1 MSITVFQAKKIIT
14 MNSNCPE
21 ATHVAV
27 REGKILAVGHFDE
40 MAGWLDQ
47 DEHRLDTTFAEKIIL
62 PGFVE
67 GHAHLL
73 AGGMW
78 KYLYVG
84 FHDRIDPDGKLWPGA
99 VTIEDVLERI
109 RQLDSTLPAGE
120 PLIAWGFD
128 PIFLMDRRPDKT
140 DFDEVSSIRPIVIM
154 HSNFHVMT
162 VNSPTLELA
171 QYNVDSDVDGI
182 AKTDNGEP
190 NGELQEMAAMFPV
203 MRRLGIDFR
212 ELGRTQ
218 QAVEAFGRVCNRVG
232 VTTATDLINDLDD
245 EAITDLKTFTGRKDY
260 PIRLVPML
268 NALSQTAAETAKR
281 AVELQAMSTDKLRVG
296 GVKLLT
302 DGSIQAFTARLRWP
316 GYYNGAPNGIWNIAP
331 EQLQAL
337 IDLLNQNSVAM
348 HIHVNGD
355 EAVEVALDAIE
366 FALTNHPSP
375 DHRITLQHCQMA
387 DRSQYRR
394 MKKLGVCVN
403 LFSNH
408 IYYFG
413 DQHAAI
419 TIGPD
424 RAARMDGCRTALDHG
439 IPLAV
444 HSDAPVTP
452 MGPLT
457 CAWAG
462 ANRLTASGT
471 VLGTPECISV
481 QEALHAIT
489 LGPAYTLKMDGKVGS
504 IEVGKWADFAVLE
517 DDPTNVDRQTL
528 KDIGIWG
535 TVLGGI
541 IHKIP
546 TE

>member
-1 MSITVFQAKKIIT
+1 MSITVFQARNIVT
-14 MNSNCPE
+14 MDPNCAN

-27 REGKILAVGHFDE
+27 RDGKILAVGGTDDV
-40 MAGWLDQ
+40 AGWGN
-47 DEHRLDTTFAEKIIL
+47 HRLDLTFADKVLL

-84 FHDRIDPDGKLWPGA
+84 YQDRVDPDGKLWKGSL
-99 VTIEDVLERI
+99 TLEDVLARMREADAI
-109 RQLDSTLPAGE
+109 LAPDI

-128 PIFLMDRRPDKT
+128 PIFLMDGRPERK
-140 DFDEVSSIRPIVIM
+140 DFDSVSATRPIVVM

-171 QYNVDSDVDGI
+171 QYDAGSNVDGI
-182 AKTDNGEP
+182 VKASDGTP

-212 ELGRTQ
+212 ELGRSQ

-232 VTTATDLINDLDD
+232 VTTATDLINDLDN
-245 EAITDLKTFTGRKDY
+245 ETIADLTRVTGSDRY

-268 NALSQTAAETAKR
+268 NALSQPPADTARR
-281 AVELQAMSTDKLRVG
+281 AVALKTMTTEKLHLG

-302 DGSIQAFTARLRWP
+302 DGSIQAFTARLLWP
-316 GYYNGAPNGIWNIAP
+316 LYYNGAPNGIWNIAP
-331 EQLQAL
+331 EQLETL
-337 IDLLNQNSVAM
+337 VDVLNKHGVAM

-355 EAVEVALDAIE
+355 EAIEVALDAVE
-366 FALTNHPSP
+366 FAITRHPSP
-375 DHRITLQHCQMA
+375 DHRITLQHCQMGH
-387 DRSQYRR
+387 RSQFAR
-394 MKKLGVCVN
+394 MKKLGLCVN

-424 RAARMDGCRTALDHG
+424 RAARMDGCRTALDYD

-457 CAWAG
+457 CAWAA
-462 ANRLTASGT
+462 ANRLTASGV
-471 VLGTPECISV
+471 VLGQAECISV
-481 QEALHAIT
+481 EEALHAVT
-489 LGPAYTLKMDGKVGS
+489 LGPAYTLKLDHEVGS
-504 IEVGKWADFAVLE
+504 IEVGKHADFAILE
-517 DDPTNVDRQTL
+517 DDPTQINQRDI
-528 KDIGIWG
+528 KDIKVWG

-541 IHKIP
+541 IHKVP
-546 TE
+546 SN

>member
-1 MSITVFQAKKIIT
+1 MATTVFEAKKVIT
-14 MNSNCPE
+14 MDPNCPE
-21 ATHVAV
+21 ATHIAV
-27 REGKILAVGHFDE
+27 REGRILAVGNLE
-40 MAGWLDQ
+40 KVSGWGPYTLD
-47 DEHRLDTTFAEKIIL
+47 DSFKDKIIL

-84 FHDRIDPDGKLWPGA
+84 YQDRVDPDGKLWQGV
-99 VTIEDVLERI
+99 VTIEDVLERLA
-109 RQLDSTLPAGE
+109 QEDAKLPPDV

-128 PIFLMDRRPDKT
+128 PIFLMDTRPDKS
-140 DFDEVSSIRPIVIM
+140 DFDKISNTRPIVVM

-162 VNSPTLELA
+162 VNSASLAMA
-171 QYNVDSDVDGI
+171 QYDAHTNVDGI
-182 AKTDNGEP
+182 AKDGNGEP
-190 NGELQEMAAMFPV
+190 NGELQEMAAMFPL

-212 ELGRTQ
+212 ELGRTRE
-218 QAVEAFGRVCNRVG
+218 AVEAFGRVCNRVG
-232 VTTATDLINDLDD
+232 VTTATDLINELDE
-245 EAITDLKTFTGRKDY
+245 EAIAGLKKVTETDGY

-268 NALSQTAAETAKR
+268 NGLSQTPADAAKR
-281 AVELQAMSTDKLRVG
+281 ALELKEMSTANLHLG
-296 GVKLLT
+296 GVKLVT
-302 DGSIQAFTARLRWP
+302 DGSIQAFTARVRWP

-331 EQLQAL
+331 QQLNSMV
-337 IDLLNQNSVAM
+337 DTLNENGVAM
-348 HIHVNGD
+348 HIHTNGD
-355 EAVEVALDAIE
+355 EAVDAALDAVEI
-366 FALTNHPSP
+366 AIKNNPNP

-387 DRSQYRR
+387 DKAQFQR

-424 RAARMDGCRTALDHG
+424 RAERMDGTRTALDHD
-439 IPLAV
+439 IPLAI

-457 CAWAG
+457 CAWA
-462 ANRLTASGT
+462 ASNRITASGA
-471 VLGTPECISV
+471 VLGASECITI
-481 QEALHAIT
+481 QEALHAVT

-504 IEVGKWADFAVLE
+504 IEVGKWADFAILE
-517 DDPTNVDRQTL
+517 DDPTTVDPRAL
-528 KDIGIWG
+528 KDIEVWG
-535 TVLGGI
+535 TVLGGVH
-541 IHKIP
+541 HKIP
-546 TE
+546 

>member
-1 MSITVFQAKKIIT
+1 MSTTVFEAKKIIT
-14 MNSNCPE
+14 MDPNCPE
-21 ATHVAV
+21 ATHIAV
-27 REGKILAVGHFDE
+27 REGRILAVGNLE
-40 MAGWLDQ
+40 KVASWGAYILD
-47 DEHRLDTTFAEKIIL
+47 DSFKYKFIL

-67 GHAHLL
+67 GHTLLL

-84 FHDRIDPDGKLWPGA
+84 YQDRIDPDGKLWQG
-99 VTIEDVLERI
+99 VQTIEDVIERMTQEDA
-109 RQLDSTLPAGE
+109 RLPSGV

-128 PIFLMDRRPDKT
+128 PIFLMDTRPDRF
-140 DFDEVSSIRPIVIM
+140 DFDKISKTRPIVVM

-162 VNSPTLELA
+162 VNSASLSMA
-171 QYNVDSDVDGI
+171 QYNAHTNVDGV
-182 AKTDNGEP
+182 AKDANGDP
-190 NGELQEMAAMFPV
+190 NGELQEMAAMFPL

-212 ELGRTQ
+212 DLGRTR
-218 QAVEAFGRVCNRVG
+218 AAIEAFGRVCNRVG

-245 EAITDLKTFTGRKDY
+245 EAVSGLKEVTEENDY

-268 NALSQTAAETAKR
+268 NGLSQTPAQTAKR
-281 AVELQAMSTDKLRVG
+281 ALEIKEMSTDNLHLG

-331 EQLQAL
+331 QQLNTMV
-337 IDLLNQNSVAM
+337 DTLNENGVAM
-348 HIHVNGD
+348 HIHTNGD
-355 EAVEVALDAIE
+355 EAVDVALDAVEI
-366 FALTNHPSP
+366 ATKNNANP

-387 DRSQYRR
+387 DKAQYQR

-424 RAARMDGCRTALDHG
+424 RAERMDGARTALDHD
-439 IPLAV
+439 IPLAI

-457 CAWAG
+457 CAWA
-462 ANRLTASGT
+462 ASKRLTASGA
-471 VLGTPECISV
+471 VLGPSECISNH
-481 QEALHAIT
+481 EALHAIT
-489 LGPAYTLKMDGKVGS
+489 LGPAYTLKLDDKVGS
-504 IEVGKWADFAVLE
+504 LEVGKWADFAILE
-517 DDPTNVDRQTL
+517 DDPTTIDQREL
-528 KDIGIWG
+528 KDIEIWG
-535 TVLGGI
+535 TVLGGV
-541 IHKIP
+541 HHPIP
-546 TE
+546 R

>member
-1 MSITVFQAKKIIT
+1 MSTTIFQAKNIVT
-14 MNSNCPE
+14 MDPNNPQ

-27 REGKILAVGHFDE
+27 QDGRILGVGDYQQTSSW
-40 MAGWLDQ
+40 G
-47 DEHRLDTTFAEKIIL
+47 EHRLDKSFAGKTLL

-78 KYLYVG
+78 KFLYVG
-84 FHDRIDPDGKLWPGA
+84 YQDRIDPDGRLWKG
-99 VTIEDVLERI
+99 VLTLENVLERM
-109 RQLDSTLPAGE
+109 REVDAEMPAE
-120 PLIAWGFD
+120 TPLIAWGFD
-128 PIFLMDRRPDKT
+128 PIFLMDRRPDRN
-140 DFDEVSSIRPIVIM
+140 DFDSVSKTRPIVVM
-154 HSNFHVMT
+154 HSNFHLMT

-171 QYNVDSDVDGI
+171 QYSASSNVDGI
-182 AKTDNGEP
+182 VKGDAGEP
-190 NGELQEMAAMFPV
+190 NGELQEMAAMFPI

-212 ELGRTQ
+212 ELGRTRD
-218 QAVEAFGRVCNRVG
+218 AVEAFGRVCNRVG

-245 EAITDLKTFTGRKDY
+245 EAVENLRDITGTDEY

-268 NALSQTAAETAKR
+268 NALSQTPPETAKR
-281 AVELQAMSTDKLRVG
+281 AVAIKAKSTEKLHLG

-302 DGSIQAFTARLRWP
+302 DGSIQAFTARLKWP

-331 EQLQAL
+331 EQLKTL
-337 IDLLNQNSVAM
+337 VDTLNQSGVAM

-355 EAVEVALDAIE
+355 EAVEAALDAVE
-366 FALTNHPSP
+366 YAMVNHPTP

-387 DRSQYRR
+387 DKAQYRR
-394 MKKLGVCVN
+394 MKRLGVCAN

-424 RAARMDGCRTALDHG
+424 RASRMDGCRSALDNG
-439 IPLAV
+439 VPLAV

-457 CAWAG
+457 CAWA
-462 ANRLTASGT
+462 ACNRLTASGE
-471 VLGTPECISV
+471 VLGAEECISV
-481 QEALHAIT
+481 EEALHAVT
-489 LGPAYTLKMDGKVGS
+489 LGPAYTLKLDGEVGS

-517 DDPTNVDRQTL
+517 DDPFAVEPSKL
-528 KDIGIWG
+528 KDIEVWG
-535 TVLGGI
+535 TVLGGV
-541 IHKIP
+541 IHKIDD
-546 TE
+546 

>member
-14 MNSNCPE
+14 MDPDRPK

-27 REGKILAVGHFDE
+27 REGKVLGVGDLASVS
-40 MAGWLDQ
+40 GWGAH
-47 DEHRLDTTFAEKIIL
+47 ELDTTFADKVIM

-78 KYLYVG
+78 KFLYVG
-84 FHDRIDPDGKLWPGA
+84 YHDRIDPDGKFWKGVPA
-99 VTIEDVLERI
+99 IEDVLERMK
-109 RQLDSTLPAGE
+109 QLDRELPAGE

-128 PIFLMDRRPDKT
+128 PIFLMDRRPNKT
-140 DFDEVSSIRPIVIM
+140 DFDSVSSNRPIVVM

-162 VNSPTLELA
+162 VNSKTLELA
-171 QYNVDSDVDGI
+171 QYDAGSNVDGI
-182 AKTDNGEP
+182 DKGEDGEP

-212 ELGRTQ
+212 GLGRSRE
-218 QAVEAFGRVCNRVG
+218 AVVDFGKVCNRAG

-245 EAITDLKTFTGRKDY
+245 EIVRILTSITSENDY

-268 NALSQTAAETAKR
+268 NAMSQSPDDTAKR
-281 AVELQAMSTDKLRVG
+281 AVVLKGKTTDKLCLG
-296 GVKLLT
+296 GIKLVT

-316 GYYNGAPNGIWNIAP
+316 GYYNGAANGIWNVAP
-331 EQLQAL
+331 DQLNTYVE
-337 IDLLNQNSVAM
+337 LLMQSDVAM

-355 EAVEVALDAIE
+355 EAVEVALEAVERASAI
-366 FALTNHPSP
+366 HPRA

-387 DRSQYRR
+387 DRAQYRR
-394 MKKLGVCVN
+394 MRKLGLCAN

-408 IYYFG
+408 IFYFG

-424 RAARMDGCRTALDHG
+424 RAKRMDACRTALDLG

-452 MGPLT
+452 MGPLV
-457 CAWAG
+457 CAWA
-462 ANRLTASGT
+462 AVNRLTESNE
-471 VLGTPECISV
+471 VLGSSECISV

-489 LGPAYTLKMDGKVGS
+489 LGPAYTLKMDGEVGS
-504 IEVGKWADFAVLE
+504 IETGKWADFAVLE
-517 DDPTNVDRQTL
+517 DDPTSVDPAKL

-541 IHKIP
+541 AHKIP
-546 TE
+546 

>member
-1 MSITVFQAKKIIT
+1 MPIHVFQAKNIVT
-14 MNSNCPE
+14 MDPNNPE

-27 REGKILAVGHFDE
+27 RDGKILAVGNLEDI
-40 MAGWLDQ
+40 AGWG
-47 DEHRLDTTFAEKIIL
+47 EHTLDTTFSDKILL

-78 KYLYVG
+78 KFLYVG
-84 FHDRIDPDGKLWPGA
+84 YQDRIDPDGRLWKG
-99 VTIEDVLERI
+99 VLTIEDVLERM
-109 RQLDSTLPAGE
+109 RQADAELPADT

-128 PIFLMDRRPDKT
+128 PIFLMDQRPDKT
-140 DFDEVSSIRPIVIM
+140 DFNLVSSTRPIVVM

-171 QYNVDSDVDGI
+171 QYDGGSNVDGI
-182 AKTDNGEP
+182 VKGSDGEP

-212 ELGRTQ
+212 ELGRTRD
-218 QAVEAFGRVCNRVG
+218 AVEAFGRVCNRVG
-232 VTTATDLINDLDD
+232 VTTATDLINELDD
-245 EAITDLKTFTGRKDY
+245 EAINDLTTFTAATEY
-260 PIRLVPML
+260 QIRLVPML
-268 NALSQTAAETAKR
+268 NALSQTPSKTAER
-281 AVELQAMSTDKLRVG
+281 AVALKTMSTDKLHLG

-302 DGSIQAFTARLRWP
+302 DGSIQAFTARLKWP

-331 EQLQAL
+331 DQLKTL
-337 IDLLNQNSVAM
+337 VDELNRKNVAM

-355 EAVEVALDAIE
+355 EAVEAALDAVE
-366 FALTNHPSP
+366 YALENHFTT

-387 DRSQYRR
+387 NRAHYRR
-394 MKKLGVCVN
+394 MKKLGTCVN

-408 IYYFG
+408 IFFFG

-424 RAARMDGCRTALDHG
+424 RAARMDGCRTALDNEV
-439 IPLAV
+439 PLAV

-457 CAWAG
+457 CAWA
-462 ANRLTASGT
+462 AVNRLTTSGA
-471 VLGTPECISV
+471 VLGKSECISV
-481 QEALHAIT
+481 CEALHAVT
-489 LGPAYTLKMDGKVGS
+489 LGAAFTLKLDDKVGS

-517 DDPTNVDRQTL
+517 DDPTQVDPGKL
-528 KDIGIWG
+528 KDIEVWG

-541 IHKIP
+541 VHKVND
-546 TE
+546 

>member
-1 MSITVFQAKKIIT
+1 MSTTVFEAKKVIT
-14 MNSNCPE
+14 MDPNCPE

-27 REGKILAVGHFDE
+27 REGRILAVGDLKKVS
-40 MAGWLDQ
+40 GWGPYSLD
-47 DEHRLDTTFAEKIIL
+47 DSFKDKTIL

-84 FHDRIDPDGKLWPGA
+84 YQDRVDPDGKLWKGV
-99 VTIEDVLERI
+99 VTIEDVLERLA
-109 RQLDSTLPAGE
+109 QEDANLPSDV

-128 PIFLMDRRPDKT
+128 PIFLMDTRPDKS
-140 DFDEVSSIRPIVIM
+140 DFDKISKTRPIVVM

-162 VNSPTLELA
+162 VNSASLLMA
-171 QYNVDSDVDGI
+171 QYDANTNVDGI
-182 AKTDNGEP
+182 AKDTNGEP
-190 NGELQEMAAMFPV
+190 NGELQEMAAMFPL

-218 QAVEAFGRVCNRVG
+218 DAVEAFGRVCNRVG
-232 VTTATDLINDLDD
+232 VTTATDLINELDE
-245 EAITDLKTFTGRKDY
+245 EAIAGLKKVTEADGC

-268 NALSQTAAETAKR
+268 NGLSQTPADTAKR
-281 AVELQAMSTDKLRVG
+281 ALELKELSTDNLHLG
-296 GVKLLT
+296 GVKLVT

-331 EQLQAL
+331 QQLNSMV
-337 IDLLNQNSVAM
+337 DTLNENDIAM
-348 HIHVNGD
+348 HIHTNGD
-355 EAVEVALDAIE
+355 EAVDAALDAVEI
-366 FALTNHPSP
+366 AIKNYPNP

-387 DRSQYRR
+387 DKAQFQR

-424 RAARMDGCRTALDHG
+424 RAERMDGTRSALDHN
-439 IPLAV
+439 IPLAI

-457 CAWAG
+457 CAWAASNRITTSG
-462 ANRLTASGT
+462 A
-471 VLGTPECISV
+471 VLGARECISV
-481 QEALHAIT
+481 EEALHAVT

-504 IEVGKWADFAVLE
+504 IEVGKWADFVILE
-517 DDPTNVDRQTL
+517 DDPTSVDPRVL
-528 KDIGIWG
+528 NDIEVWG
-535 TVLGGI
+535 TVLGGVH
-541 IHKIP
+541 HKIP
-546 TE
+546 Q

>member
-1 MSITVFQAKKIIT
+1 MPITIFQAKNIIT
-14 MNSNCPE
+14 MDPNCPE

-27 REGKILAVGHFDE
+27 RDGKILGVGNFEDTSSW
-40 MAGWLDQ
+40 G
-47 DEHRLDTTFAEKIIL
+47 EHTLNTTFNDKILL

-78 KYLYVG
+78 KFLYVG
-84 FHDRIDPDGKLWPGA
+84 FQDRIDPDGKLWKGVP
-99 VTIEDVLERI
+99 TIEDVLERM
-109 RQLDSTLPAGE
+109 READAELPADT

-128 PIFLMDRRPDKT
+128 PIFLMDQRPTK
-140 DFDEVSSIRPIVIM
+140 DEFNSVSDTRPIVVM

-162 VNSPTLELA
+162 VNSPTLKLA
-171 QYNVDSDVDGI
+171 QYDAGSNVDGI
-182 AKTDNGEP
+182 AKGNDGEP

-212 ELGRTQ
+212 ELGRTRD
-218 QAVEAFGRVCNRVG
+218 AVEAFGRVCNRVG
-232 VTTATDLINDLDD
+232 VTTATDLINELDD
-245 EAITDLKTFTGRKDY
+245 EAIDGLTEITGEEDY

-268 NALSQTAAETAKR
+268 NALSQTPTQTAER
-281 AVELQAMSTDKLRVG
+281 ACVIKSMSTDKLHLG

-302 DGSIQAFTARLRWP
+302 DGSIQAFTARLQWP

-331 EQLQAL
+331 EQLKTL
-337 IDLLNQNSVAM
+337 VHELNLKSVSM
-348 HIHVNGD
+348 HIHTNGD
-355 EAVEVALDAIE
+355 EAVEAALDAVENAIIS
-366 FALTNHPSP
+366 HPTP

-387 DRSQYRR
+387 NQAQYRR
-394 MKKLGVCVN
+394 MKRLGVCVN

-419 TIGPD
+419 TIGPE
-424 RAARMDGCRTALDHG
+424 RAARMDGCRTALDNG
-439 IPLAV
+439 VPLAV

-457 CAWAG
+457 CAWAA
-462 ANRLTASGT
+462 ANRITASGA
-471 VLGTPECISV
+471 VLGKSECISV
-481 QEALHAIT
+481 YEALHAVT
-489 LGPAYTLKMDGKVGS
+489 LGPAFTLKLDGAVGS

-517 DDPTNVDRQTL
+517 DDPTKVAPKTL
-528 KDIGIWG
+528 KDIKVWG
-535 TVLGGI
+535 TMLGGKS
-541 IHKIP
+541 HKIND
-546 TE
+546 

>member
-1 MSITVFQAKKIIT
+1 MSITVFQARNIVT
-14 MNSNCPE
+14 LDPNRAT

-27 REGKILAVGHFDE
+27 RDGRILAVGGADDV
-40 MAGWLDQ
+40 AGWGAHQLDQ
-47 DEHRLDTTFAEKIIL
+47 TFADKVLL

-84 FHDRIDPDGKLWPGA
+84 YQDRIDPDGKLWKG
-99 VTIEDVLERI
+99 VLTLEDVLDRMREADAK
-109 RQLDSTLPAGE
+109 LAPDT

-128 PIFLMDRRPDKT
+128 PIFLMDGRPERS
-140 DFDEVSSIRPIVIM
+140 DFDSVSATRPIVVM

-171 QYNVDSDVDGI
+171 QYDSGSIVDGI
-182 AKTDNGEP
+182 VKASDGTP

-212 ELGRTQ
+212 ELGRSQ

-245 EAITDLKTFTGRKDY
+245 EAIAGLTRVTASDDY

-268 NALSQTAAETAKR
+268 NALSQTAEETANR
-281 AVELQAMSTDKLRVG
+281 AVVLKSMSTDKLLLG
-296 GVKLLT
+296 GVKLVT
-302 DGSIQAFTARLRWP
+302 DGSIQAFTARLLWP
-316 GYYNGAPNGIWNIAP
+316 LYYNGAPNGIWNIAP
-331 EQLQAL
+331 EQLKTL
-337 IDLLNQNSVAM
+337 VDVLNEHGVAM

-355 EAVEVALDAIE
+355 EAIEAALDAVE
-366 FALTNHPSP
+366 FAITRNSSP

-387 DRSQYRR
+387 NRAQFAR
-394 MKKLGVCVN
+394 MKKLGLCVN

-424 RAARMDGCRTALDHG
+424 RAARMDGCRTALDYG
-439 IPLAV
+439 VPLAV

-457 CAWAG
+457 CAWAA
-462 ANRLTASGT
+462 ANRLTASGA
-471 VLGTPECISV
+471 VLGKSECISV
-481 QEALHAIT
+481 DEALHAVT
-489 LGPAYTLKMDGKVGS
+489 LGPAYTLKLDGEVGS
-504 IEVGKWADFAVLE
+504 IEVGKRADFAVLE
-517 DDPTNVDRQTL
+517 DDPTQINPRDL
-528 KDIGIWG
+528 KDIEVWG

-546 TE
+546 EN

>member
-1 MSITVFQAKKIIT
+1 MSITIFQAKNIIT
-14 MNSNCPE
+14 MDPNCPR

-27 REGKILAVGHFDE
+27 RDGRILAVGDLE
-40 MAGWLDQ
+40 SASGWGEHQLDQ
-47 DEHRLDTTFAEKIIL
+47 TFAGKTLL

-78 KYLYVG
+78 KFLYVG
-84 FHDRIDPDGKLWPGA
+84 YQDRIDPDGRLWKG
-99 VTIEDVLERI
+99 VLTIEDVLERM
-109 RQLDSTLPAGE
+109 READAELPDE
-120 PLIAWGFD
+120 TPLIAWGFD
-128 PIFLMDRRPDKT
+128 PIFLMDRRPDRV
-140 DFDEVSSIRPIVIM
+140 DFDSVSKVRPMVVM

-171 QYNVDSDVDGI
+171 QYNSGSNVDGI
-182 AKTDNGEP
+182 VKGEDGEP

-212 ELGRTQ
+212 ELGRTRD
-218 QAVEAFGRVCNRVG
+218 AVEAFGRVCNRVG
-232 VTTATDLINDLDD
+232 VTTATDLINELDD
-245 EAITDLKTFTGRKDY
+245 DTIEDLTRVTAADEY
-260 PIRLVPML
+260 QIRLVPML
-268 NALSQTAAETAKR
+268 NALSQTPPETAER
-281 AVELQAMSTDKLRVG
+281 AVAIKARSTDKLHLG

-302 DGSIQAFTARLRWP
+302 DGSIQAFTARLKWP

-331 EQLQAL
+331 EQLKTL
-337 IDLLNQNSVAM
+337 VDVLNQSSVAM

-355 EAVEVALDAIE
+355 EAVEAALDAVE
-366 FALTNHPSP
+366 FAMINYPTP

-387 DRSQYRR
+387 NRAQYRR
-394 MKKLGVCVN
+394 MKRLGVCAN

-424 RAARMDGCRTALDHG
+424 RAARMDGCRTALDNG
-439 IPLAV
+439 VPLAV

-457 CAWAG
+457 CVWA
-462 ANRLTASGT
+462 ASNRITASGE
-471 VLGTPECISV
+471 VLGANECINV
-481 QEALHAIT
+481 DEALHAVT
-489 LGPAYTLKMDGKVGS
+489 LGPAYTLKMDGDVGS

-517 DDPTNVDRQTL
+517 EDPTQVDPKAL
-528 KDIGIWG
+528 KDIEVWG
-535 TVLGGI
+535 TVLGGAP
-541 IHKIP
+541 HKIDG
-546 TE
+546 